1 MRVLILCVTLFLQF
15 FAYSQSKSNIDFI
28 IKDSKGVNIKD
39 VEIRFLNHGFS
50 GQPIDNKITFKNI
63 PHGSYTI
70 LILAE
75 GYASSVETLIINGN
89 TEVVRNLSSSI
100 TTLDDIVVNTDKRE
114 TRFFKTLGS
123 STVLDAKQI
132 RNMRIW
138 ELSNLSGIAP
148 NLTLSHSGDNRNV
161 TGVRGIVTTS
171 YEQSVATYIDGV
183 AQFGLDTYIPQLNEI
198 ESIEIIRGA
207 QGTLFGRNAM
217 GGIINITTK
226 KPTNKPSFHLDVQAG
241 SHSQQRYNIGIQHPL
256 VKNKLF
262 LGLNSL
268 HDRRNGF
275 YTNTFTKAA
284 YDKQNQT
291 MLGLQLKYLLDNDWS
306 IQADIKEYFA
316 TNNGAFPLVN
326 DPGELFSNPYQ
337 LSQNLVAAMKDKTAN
352 SSLVIKHRGEKLDFT
367 LQSSRQKNYRYYENS
382 LDADFSPAD
391 IVGIFNNY
399 GNDYNTVNVITN
411 EARLQSKGD
420 TKLEWI
426 AGVYHFLQ
434 ESPTRQATVFGK
446 DAGLFGVPDKNFAI
460 ISTNIGKNNGLAGYG
475 NFKYLITEKLTIIG
489 GLRIDNENRKLTV
502 RSEYEKAP
510 VPAFVISPDTS
521 GKTSYAALSPRIGL
535 QYNPDSRHTSY
546 ISYSRGFRSGGLTG
560 ISSDPSQLP
569 LNPFKPEYAN
579 LLEAGI
585 KGENENKNWRYGISL
600 FYNMV
605 NDIQTPFLVLPDA
618 VTVIKNG
625 GKLQSKG
632 LEVEFTAKP
641 IKGFTLQY
649 AGGYTDASYSSLQSV
664 SNGATIDLKGK
675 KQVFTPATTNFIAAQ
690 YQKAIKNNELS
701 FRLEF
706 NHFGKQYFDFANN
719 IEQKAYGLLN
729 MRISY
734 RTSHFDLSVWGRNL
748 TGSKYI
754 DYAYDFGAAHLGNPR
769 MIGAGLGYRL

>member
-1 MRVLILCVTLFLQF
+1 MRALILCASLLFHF
-15 FAYSQSKSNIDFI
+15 FAFSQSNSIVDFI
-28 IKDSKGVNIKD
+28 IKDSKGVSITNA
-39 VEIRFLNHGFS
+39 EIRFLNYGFS
-50 GQPIDNKITFKNI
+50 SQSIDNKVVFKNI
-63 PHGSYTI
+63 PRGSYTI
-70 LILAE
+70 EISAE
-75 GYASSVETLIINGN
+75 GYASLVETLTVSGN

-114 TRFFKTLGS
+114 TKFFKTMGS

-138 ELSNLSGIAP
+138 EISNLSGIAP

-161 TGVRGIVTTS
+161 TGLRGIVTTS

-226 KPTNKPSFHLDVQAG
+226 KPINKPSFHLDVQTG
-241 SHSQQRYNIGIQHPL
+241 SQSQQRYTLGFQSPL
-256 VKNKLF
+256 IKNKLF
-262 LGLNSL
+262 LGLNAL

-275 YTNTFTKAA
+275 YTNTFTKSA

-337 LSQNLVAAMKDKTAN
+337 LSQNLVAAMKDRTAN

-399 GNDYNTVNVITN
+399 GSDYNTVNVITN

-426 AGVYHFLQ
+426 AGIYHFLQ

-475 NFKYLITEKLTIIG
+475 NFKYLITEKLSIIG

-510 VPAFVISPDTS
+510 RPAFVISPDTS
-521 GKTSYAALSPRIGL
+521 GKTSYAALSPRIG
-535 QYNPDSRHTSY
+535 
-546 ISYSRGFRSGGLTG
+546 
-560 ISSDPSQLP
+560 
-569 LNPFKPEYAN
+569 
-579 LLEAGI
+579 
-585 KGENENKNWRYGISL
+585 
-600 FYNMV
+600 
-605 NDIQTPFLVLPDA
+605 
-618 VTVIKNG
+618 
-625 GKLQSKG
+625 
-632 LEVEFTAKP
+632 
-641 IKGFTLQY
+641 
-649 AGGYTDASYSSLQSV
+649 
-664 SNGATIDLKGK
+664 
-675 KQVFTPATTNFIAAQ
+675 
-690 YQKAIKNNELS
+690 
-701 FRLEF
+701 
-706 NHFGKQYFDFANN
+706 
-719 IEQKAYGLLN
+719 
-729 MRISY
+729 
-734 RTSHFDLSVWGRNL
+734 
-748 TGSKYI
+748 
-754 DYAYDFGAAHLGNPR
+754 
-769 MIGAGLGYRL
+769 

>member
-1 MRVLILCVTLFLQF
+1 MRAMILCVSLFFHF
-15 FAYSQSKSNIDFI
+15 FAFSQSNSNIDFI
-28 IKDSKGVNIKD
+28 IKDNKNASIKN
-39 VEIRFLNHGFS
+39 VEIRFLNYGFN
-50 GQPIDNKITFKNI
+50 GQLIDNRIVFKNI
-63 PHGSYTI
+63 PRGNYTI
-70 LILAE
+70 QISAE
-75 GYASSVETLIINGN
+75 GYASLVETLNVNGN
-89 TEVVRNLSSSI
+89 AEVVRNLSSST
-100 TTLDDIVVNTDKRE
+100 TTLDDIIVSSDKKE
-114 TRFFKTLGS
+114 TKYFKTSGS

-132 RNMRIW
+132 RNMRLW
-138 ELSNLSGIAP
+138 ELTNLSGIAP

-161 TGVRGIVTTS
+161 TGLRGIVTTS

-198 ESIEIIRGA
+198 ESIEIMRGA

-226 KPTNKPSFHLDVQAG
+226 KPTNKTSFHLDVQTG
-241 SHSQQRYNIGIQHPL
+241 SKSQQRYNLGFQRPL
-256 VKNKLF
+256 IKNKLF
-262 LGLNSL
+262 LGLNAL

-275 YTNTFTKAA
+275 YTNTFTQSA

-291 MLGLQLKYLLDNDWS
+291 MIGLQLKYLLDNDWS
-306 IQADIKEYFA
+306 IQADVKEYFA

-326 DPGELFSNPYQ
+326 DRVELFANPYQ
-337 LSQNLVAAMKDKTAN
+337 LSQNLAAAMKDKTTN
-352 SSLVIKHRGEKLDFT
+352 SSLVIKHRGEKIDFT
-367 LQSSRQKNYRYYENS
+367 LQSSRQKNYRFYENS

-399 GNDYNTVNVITN
+399 GTDYNTVNVITN

-420 TKLEWI
+420 SKLEWI
-426 AGVYHFLQ
+426 AGIYHFLQ
-434 ESPTRQATVFGK
+434 ESPTKQATAFGN
-446 DAGLFGVPDKNFAI
+446 DAGLFGVPDKNFSI

-475 NFKYLITEKLTIIG
+475 NFKYLISEKLSLIA
-489 GLRIDNENRKLTV
+489 GLRVDNENRKLTV
-502 RSEYEKAP
+502 RSEYQKSP
-510 VPAFVISPDTS
+510 TPAFVISPDTT

-535 QYNPDSRHTSY
+535 QYSSDNKHTSY

-579 LLEAGI
+579 LLEAGF
-585 KGENENKNWRYGISL
+585 KGENENKSWRYGISV

-618 VTVIKNG
+618 VTIIKNG

-632 LEVEFTAKP
+632 VEIEFMAKP

-649 AGGYTDASYSSLQSV
+649 SGGYTDASYSSLQSV
-664 SNGATIDLKGK
+664 SNGSTIDLKGK
-675 KQVFTPATTNFIAAQ
+675 KQIFTPSTTNFIAAQ
-690 YQKAIKNNELS
+690 YQKAINNNELS

-706 NHFGKQYFDFANN
+706 NHFGKQYFDFANT

-748 TGSKYI
+748 SDRKYI

-769 MIGAGLGYRL
+769 MIGVGFGYRL